1 MTEKILNVN
10 SEMNQ
15 MQQYIDIVSHCTAK
29 INEISESAILY
40 NANKKINIYTII
52 ATIYL
57 LICAVMQ
64 YNIVLLLA
72 GIALGIII
80 LLTLPSS
87 LVPICNLSSLMIVGM
102 IAASIG
108 FFMFFYNFVPIIV
121 ALVQW
126 LITVMSNF
134 KMKNQVWKI
143 MNNI

>member
-40 NANKKINIYTII
+40 HANKKINIYTII